1 MLPWRLLTNSLKNM
15 SFGMKHDI
23 LNVRNMQSKLLI
35 QNRLQQKKK
44 EPTRTNTELIKNT
57 WISKNKVK
65 QLLGFFAT
73 TRLIQDWKAAEPN
86 EVLSRDCTWDHFLTK
101 FRYKPTE
108 NPIIRNLE
116 FRQLVQVKKV
126 CQQKNVSCVD
136 NTEKQKDVTQ
146 EATEMETCQFNI

>member
-1 MLPWRLLTNSLKNM
+1 
-15 SFGMKHDI
+15 MKHDI

-73 TRLIQDWKAAEPN
+73 TRLIQD
-86 EVLSRDCTWDHFLTK
+86 
-101 FRYKPTE
+101 
-108 NPIIRNLE
+108 
-116 FRQLVQVKKV
+116 
-126 CQQKNVSCVD
+126 
-136 NTEKQKDVTQ
+136 
-146 EATEMETCQFNI
+146 